1 MRQYEFRSGPDL
13 TKRDT
18 HKDGKDSSWE
28 PEGPVRRIGVDHC
41 EEHVRETR
49 QQRPEH

>member
-1 MRQYEFRSGPDL
+1 MRRCEIMSDLDL
-13 TKRDT
+13 TKQDT
-18 HKDGKDSSWE
+18 HKDGENSSGE